1 MKAYLRKDNRYEC
14 RIQRTIAGKKRKY
27 SFYGATAEIAVEKCR
42 IFKETVLDKSHMKP
56 HRDNIGILTVSNLI
70 DEWFEQKRLIH
81 KESTRANY
89 RTKASKHIIPVFDG
103 ICVYDLTHQKVNEF
117 ACKLID
123 KELSVNY
130 VRSIMVLFKSIIA
143 YGVRAYGLNISLDLI
158 ALPSREYKERDIY
171 SHEEV
176 AKLFRYAWSIRT
188 ITAIA
193 VILAIGFGL
202 RIGEICGLK
211 WSDIDFDSKI
221 LHIRRTVQR
230 ISCRDRDKKTK
241 VICTTPKSRSSI
253 RDRVHTYES
262 EGNKIKVISRVRF
275 EEFGTETQ
283 QIDKIAPFQF
293 LTLINHADCILTDS
307 FHGVVFSLIFE
318 KEFLVFSRNYGK
330 HISQSSR
337 IISFLKEL
345 GIEDRYIEDDATKSI
360 IIKNLNY
367 SKINAIIEYRRKESS
382 KFLENVFNS
391 QEHERD

>member
-14 RIQRTIAGKKRKY
+14 RIQRTIAGKKHKY
-27 SFYGATAEIAVEKCR
+27 SFYGATAEIAVKKCR
-42 IFKETVLDKSHMKP
+42 IFKENILDNYRFKSHA
-56 HRDNIGILTVSNLI
+56 DNTGIMTVTALI

-89 RTKASKHIIPVFDG
+89 RTKASKHIIPAFYG
-103 ICVYDLTHQKVNEF
+103 TCIYDLTHQNVNEF

-123 KELSVNY
+123 KGLSVNY

-143 YGVRAYGLNISLDLI
+143 YGVRSYGLAISLDLI

-171 SHEEV
+171 THEEV

-211 WSDIDFDSKI
+211 WTDIDFDNRL

-230 ISCRDRDKKTK
+230 ISCRDGDKKTK

-253 RDRVHTYES
+253 RDLVIPDRLCEVLRYLKSDGSIYIVSGKDAYIEPRVLQNRYRALVE
-262 EGNKIKVISRVRF
+262 ECGNRY
-275 EEFGTETQ
+275 
-283 QIDKIAPFQF
+283 
-293 LTLINHADCILTDS
+293 LS
-307 FHGVVFSLIFE
+307 FHSLRHNKATNCFE
-318 KEFLVFSRNYGK
+318 NGIDDVTIAKILG
-330 HISQSSR
+330 HSSPEITR
-337 IISFLKEL
+337 QIYIHS
-345 GIEDRYIEDDATKSI
+345 GIEQQRKQAPLMDIPAEYIA
-360 IIKNLNY
+360 
-367 SKINAIIEYRRKESS
+367 
-382 KFLENVFNS
+382 
-391 QEHERD
+391 